1 MTPRGAHDD
10 LPPAA
15 PAAHTSGIRT
25 TRRRRAALIT
35 AAAGGSA
42 VIFALAALPSAN
54 AAGGQLLGSGAGAWP
69 ASSADASTLTEAVA
83 AGTSTAAT
91 ATPAAT
97 ATASPQPIPK
107 PKPLPPIRPA
117 VRPPFIFDPIP
128 WGVDRQRQMAAYSM
142 RHYGEY
148 EWRLTPKQ
156 IVLHYTV
163 SNTYKSVWWDWS
175 SPGTPYY
182 AYGELPRPA
191 AHFVVDQDG
200 TIYCTVP
207 VNLRVRNAIGLNH
220 VAIGIEFVEMSSAD
234 NIFARNRQRN
244 AGVALVRWLEYR
256 YRIPKNDVIGH
267 GFANSSRYFKDLL
280 GRKNTHVDWNPAQ
293 VRRFRALL

>member
-10 LPPAA
+10 LA
-15 PAAHTSGIRT
+15 PATPAVRTSGGGQA
-25 TRRRRAALIT
+25 RRNRVVLTAL
-35 AAAGGSA
+35 AAGGSA
-42 VIFALAALPSAN
+42 LVFAVAALPMAS
-54 AAGGQLLGSGAGAWP
+54 AAGGQQ
-69 ASSADASTLTEAVA
+69 VA
-83 AGTSTAAT
+83 AAPGSDGPGRVAT
-91 ATPAAT
+91 QATPT
-97 ATASPQPIPK
+97 AKPTTTPTPK
-107 PKPLPPIRPA
+107 PTPPIRPA

-191 AHFVVDQDG
+191 AHFVIDKDG

-256 YRIPKNDVIGH
+256 YRIPKTDVIGH